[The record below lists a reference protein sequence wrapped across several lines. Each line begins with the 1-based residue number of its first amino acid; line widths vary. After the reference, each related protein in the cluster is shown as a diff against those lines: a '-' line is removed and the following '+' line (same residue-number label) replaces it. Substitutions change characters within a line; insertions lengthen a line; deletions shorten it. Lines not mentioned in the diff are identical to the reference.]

1 MSEGDSKRAPRRR
14 VTVAEKAAFVGAL
27 REGASRDEAA
37 ATAGRTWRAFY
48 HQRRKDP
55 LFDFA
60 YRWAMEL
67 NAADERRRR
76 SADAR
81 AAGCPAGADAVADL
95 GMTIA
100 PANRRRLQRCKRRV
114 RFTEARKRIFLDHF
128 AGTGDAFAA
137 AKAAGVSYSTVWEHR
152 RTDAAFAAAFDEALA
167 QAYAML
173 EVEAVRQRLEAQR
186 QLREGLC
193 PTGEVAKEFERV
205 LQLMARYER
214 KNGRIGMREARP
226 GHQRRMSFDEAF
238 AELDRRL
245 RSFGVRQGVLAPPEE
260 GGPGEQGRAEDGA

>member
-1 MSEGDSKRAPRRR
+1 M
-14 VTVAEKAAFVGAL
+14 AEKAAFVGAL
-27 REGASRDEAA
+27 REGASREEAA
-37 ATAGRTWRAFY
+37 AAAGRTWRAFY
-48 HQRRKDP
+48 HQRRRDP

-67 NAADERRRR
+67 NAADERRR
-76 SADAR
+76 AGEL
-81 AAGCPAGADAVADL
+81 AAGCSTGPDAGADQ

-100 PANRRRLQRCKRRV
+100 PANKRRLQKSKRRV
-114 RFTEARKRIFLDHF
+114 QFTDARKRIFLDHF

-137 AKAAGVSYSTVWEHR
+137 AAAAGVSYSTVFEHR
-152 RTDAAFAAAFDEALA
+152 RKDPVFAAGWDEALA

-226 GHQRRMSFDEAF
+226 GHQRRMSFEEAF